1 MAKGKRTKND
11 VQNIMQKTKD
21 QATWTPLKT
30 VGELQKGKQAVPAP
44 LVAPVML
51 LLLQTR

>member
-1 MAKGKRTKND
+1 MAKGKRTNND
-11 VQNIMQKTKD
+11 VQKPND

-51 LLLQTR
+51 LLLQTQW